1 MVDTVLSMIAQ
12 TPASNFVMDGADT
25 AGVRRAV
32 LAVRSSCGDRMV
44 NDPATMAAV
53 GDASDTLPLTLRRA
67 LREFRRHSGP
77 TGSLLVRG
85 MPVDENLL
93 PATPAVDGSV
103 QLSLSGP
110 ATGLLLVACA
120 LGDPIAFR
128 AEKSGALVQDV
139 VPVPGKEE
147 FQGNAGSVML
157 SFHNENAFHEHRPD
171 YVMLLCLRPDHDRV
185 AGLRTACSREILP
198 LLTEETRQTLFLPEF
213 VTEAPPSFGANRD
226 ATFPHGVLSGAS
238 VDPDMRVDLAA
249 TTPLT
254 PRAKAALAEL
264 GEVFDRTAQSVRLV
278 TGDLAIVD
286 NRVTVHGR
294 TAFRPRYDG
303 RDRWLQ
309 RTFVAVNLRRSRD
322 HRPAD
327 GHVLER

>member
-1 MVDTVLSMIAQ
+1 MITQ
-12 TPASNFVMDGADT
+12 TPASGVVMDAADGAR
-25 AGVRRAV
+25 VRRAV
-32 LAVRSSCGDRMV
+32 LAVRSSAARTVD
-44 NDPATMAAV
+44 DAATTAAAR
-53 GDASDTLPLTLRRA
+53 DASDALPPALRRA
-67 LREFRRHSGP
+67 LRAFRRHSGP
-77 TGSLLVRG
+77 TGTLLVRG
-85 MPVDENLL
+85 LPVDENLL
-93 PATPAVDGSV
+93 PATPTVDGSV
-103 QLSLSGP
+103 QRTLTGP
-110 ATGLLLVACA
+110 AAMLLLVASA

-147 FQGNAGSVML
+147 FQGNAGSVTL

-171 YVMLLCLRPDHDRV
+171 YVLLLCLRPDHDRV

-198 LLTEETRQTLFLPEF
+198 LLTDETRRTLFLPEF

-226 ATFPHGVLSGAS
+226 ATFPHGVLSGAPD
-238 VDPDMRVDLAA
+238 DPDMRVDLAA

-254 PRAKAALAEL
+254 PAARAALAEL
-264 GEVFDRTAQSVRLV
+264 GEVFDRTAQSARLV
-278 TGDLAIVD
+278 TGDLAVVD

-309 RTFVAVNLRRSRD
+309 RTFVAVNLRSSRD
-322 HRPAD
+322 HRPDD
-327 GHVLER
+327 GHVLDR

>member
-1 MVDTVLSMIAQ
+1 MITQ
-12 TPASNFVMDGADT
+12 TPASHIAMDAADT
-25 AGVRRAV
+25 AAVRRAV
-32 LAVRSSCGDRMV
+32 LAVRTSGDQIV
-44 NDPATMAAV
+44 NDPATVAAARN
-53 GDASDTLPLTLRRA
+53 ASDTLPLALRRA

-77 TGSLLVRG
+77 TGSLLLRG
-85 MPVDENLL
+85 MPVEEDLL
-93 PATPAVDGSV
+93 PATPSVDGSV
-103 QLSLSGP
+103 QHSLTGP
-110 ATGLLLVACA
+110 AAVLMLVASA

-171 YVMLLCLRPDHDRV
+171 YVMLLCLRPDHERV
-185 AGLRTACSREILP
+185 AGLRTACSREVLP
-198 LLTEETRQTLFLPEF
+198 LLTVETRRTLFLPEF
-213 VTEAPPSFGANRD
+213 VTEAPPSFGANGD
-226 ATFPHGVLSGAS
+226 ATTPHGVLSGAPE
-238 VDPDMRVDLAA
+238 DPDMRVDLAA

-254 PRAKAALAEL
+254 QRAKLALAEL
-264 GEVFDRTAQSVRLV
+264 GEVFDRTARSARLV

-303 RDRWLQ
+303 QDRWLQ

-327 GHVLER
+327 GHVLSR

>member
-1 MVDTVLSMIAQ
+1 MVDTVLSMITQ
-12 TPASNFVMDGADT
+12 TPASDVVMDGAD
-25 AGVRRAV
+25 AAQVRRAV
-32 LAVRSSCGDRMV
+32 LAVRSSGDRMV
-44 NDPATMAAV
+44 NDPATVAAV
-53 GDASDTLPLTLRRA
+53 RDASDTLPLALRRT

-85 MPVDENLL
+85 MPVEENLL
-93 PATPAVDGSV
+93 PATPTVDGSV

-110 ATGLLLVACA
+110 ATVLMLVACA

-185 AGLRTACSREILP
+185 AGLRTACSREVLP
-198 LLTEETRQTLFLPEF
+198 LLTDETRRTLFLPEF

-226 ATFPHGVLSGAS
+226 ATFPHGVLSGAPE
-238 VDPDMRVDLAA
+238 DPDMRVDLSA

-264 GEVFDRTAQSVRLV
+264 GEVFDKTAQNVRLV

-294 TAFRPRYDG
+294 TAFQPRYDG
-303 RDRWLQ
+303 HDRWLQ

-327 GHVLER
+327 GHVLEH

>member
-1 MVDTVLSMIAQ
+1 MVDTVLSMITQ
-12 TPASNFVMDGADT
+12 TPAAGVALDRADT
-25 AGVRRAV
+25 AAMRRAV
-32 LAVRSSCGDRMV
+32 LAVRASGERLV
-44 NDPATMAAV
+44 NDLATVAAV
-53 GDASDTLPLTLRRA
+53 REASDTLPLTLRRA

-85 MPVDENLL
+85 MPVDESLL

-103 QLSLSGP
+103 QLTLSD
-110 ATGLLLVACA
+110 AAAVLMLVACA
-120 LGDPIAFR
+120 LGDPVAFR

-157 SFHNENAFHEHRPD
+157 SFHNENAFHQHRPD

-185 AGLRTACSREILP
+185 AGLRTVCSREILP
-198 LLTEETRQTLFLPEF
+198 RLTHETRRTLFLPEF
-213 VTEAPPSFGANRD
+213 VTQAPPSFGANRD
-226 ATFPHGVLSGAS
+226 ATAPHGVLSGAPD
-238 VDPDMRVDLAA
+238 DPDMRVDLAA

-254 PRAKAALAEL
+254 QRAKAALAEL
-264 GEVFDRTAQSVRLV
+264 GEVFDRNAQSVRLV

-303 RDRWLQ
+303 HDRWLQ
-309 RTFVAVNLRRSRD
+309 RTFVAVNLRGSRGL
-322 HRPAD
+322 RPAD
-327 GHVLER
+327 GHVLES

>member
-1 MVDTVLSMIAQ
+1 MITQ
-12 TPASNFVMDGADT
+12 THVSNVEMNGADT
-25 AGVRRAV
+25 AGVHKAV
-32 LAVRSSCGDRMV
+32 LAVRSSGNGVV
-44 NDPATMAAV
+44 NDPATVAAAR
-53 GDASDTLPLTLRRA
+53 DASDTLPLALRRA

-85 MPVDENLL
+85 MPVEENLL
-93 PATPAVDGSV
+93 PATPSVDGSV
-103 QLSLSGP
+103 QLSLSAP
-110 ATGLLLVACA
+110 ATMLLLVACA

-185 AGLRTACSREILP
+185 AGLRTACSREVLP
-198 LLTEETRQTLFLPEF
+198 LLTHETRRTLFLPEF

-226 ATFPHGVLSGAS
+226 AAFPHGVLSGAPE
-238 VDPDMRVDLAA
+238 DPDMRVDLAA

-254 PRAKAALAEL
+254 PRAKSALAEL
-264 GEVFDRTAQSVRLV
+264 GEVFDRTAQSVRLL
-278 TGDLAIVD
+278 TGNLAIVD

-327 GHVLER
+327 GHVLVR

>member
-1 MVDTVLSMIAQ
+1 MITQ
-12 TPASNFVMDGADT
+12 TPAPSVVLDGADT
-25 AGVRRAV
+25 AGVRGAV
-32 LAVRSSCGDRMV
+32 LAARSCGGRVVD
-44 NDPATMAAV
+44 DPMTLAA
-53 GDASDTLPLTLRRA
+53 ARNSSDLLPPTLRRV

-85 MPVDENLL
+85 MPVDETLL
-93 PATPAVDGSV
+93 PATPTADGSV
-103 QLSLSGP
+103 QRSLSDP
-110 ATGLLLVACA
+110 ATMLLLVACA

-185 AGLRTACSREILP
+185 AGLRTACSREVLP
-198 LLTEETRQTLFLPEF
+198 LLTEETRRALFLPEF

-226 ATFPHGVLSGAS
+226 ATFPHGVLSGAPE
-238 VDPDMRVDLAA
+238 DPDMRVDLAA

-254 PRAKAALAEL
+254 PRAEAALAEL
-264 GEVFDRTAQSVRLV
+264 GEVFDRSAQSVRLLP
-278 TGDLAIVD
+278 GDLVIVD

-294 TAFRPRYDG
+294 TAFQPRYDG